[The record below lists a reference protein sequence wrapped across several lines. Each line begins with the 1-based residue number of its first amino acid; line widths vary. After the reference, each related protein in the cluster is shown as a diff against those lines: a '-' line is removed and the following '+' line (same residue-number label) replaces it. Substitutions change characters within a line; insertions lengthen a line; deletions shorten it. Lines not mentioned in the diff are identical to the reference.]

1 MATLEW
7 RRGTGA
13 ASGGNPTTATTITH
27 LKNKT
32 KDEATNDTNYS
43 IPIPGAGTNY
53 SFWETISAYATAL
66 SEVLSNFKLY
76 GGGVPSG
83 YTGVTLYIGDE
94 QSDTYEQATGTES
107 ETGNELVANHGQVT
121 SKTDFLTTY
130 TSGNKK
136 SIALTAGAASITG
149 VGKVTK
155 YIFFQMA
162 VGTTATHGA
171 LANYSIIGQY
181 DLA

>member
-13 ASGGNPTTATTITH
+13 VSGGNPTTATTITH

-32 KDEATNDTNYS
+32 KDEPDNDTNYS
-43 IPIPGAGTNY
+43 IPIPGAGINY
-53 SFWETISAYATAL
+53 SFWETIYAYATAL
-66 SEVLSNFKLY
+66 PEILSNFKLY

-83 YTGVTLYIGDE
+83 YTGVKLYIGDE

-121 SKTDFLTTY
+121 SKTDFLATY

-149 VGKVTK
+149 VGRVTK

-162 VGTTATHGA
+162 VGPAATHGA

>member
-1 MATLEW
+1 MATIEW

-13 ASGGNPTTATTITH
+13 ASGTDPTTGTTITH

-43 IPIPGAGTNY
+43 IPIPSALYNY
-53 SFWETISAYATAL
+53 SFWETIYAYATAL
-66 SEVLSNFKLY
+66 SEVLSNFKIY

-83 YTGVTLYIGDE
+83 YTGVILHIGDE
-94 QSDTYEQATGTES
+94 QSDTYIQATGTES
-107 ETGNELVANHGQVT
+107 ETGLEIVDNHSQVT
-121 SKTDFLTTY
+121 SKTDFLATY

-136 SIALTAGAASITG
+136 AIALAGGVASIIG
-149 VGKVTK
+149 VGRVTK
-155 YIFFQMA
+155 YIFFQMR
-162 VGTTATHGA
+162 VTITATHGA
-171 LANYSIIGQY
+171 LANYSIVGQY

>member
-1 MATLEW
+1 MATIEW

-13 ASGGNPTTATTITH
+13 VSGTDPTTNTTITH

-43 IPIPGAGTNY
+43 IPIPGASYNY
-53 SFWETISAYATAL
+53 SYWETIYAYATAL
-66 SEVLSNFKLY
+66 SEVLSNFKIY

-83 YTGVTLYIGDE
+83 YTGVNLYIGDE
-94 QSDTYEQATGTES
+94 QSDTYERATGTES
-107 ETGNELVANHGQVT
+107 ETGLELVDNHGQVT
-121 SKTDFLTTY
+121 SKTDFLATY

-136 SIALTAGAASITG
+136 SIALNAGAASVTG
-149 VGKVTK
+149 VGRVTK
-155 YIFFQMA
+155 YIFFQMR